1 MRLTR
6 EERRRVNADSPRPT
20 THRWFLPH
28 LCLSSLDRRPPQ
40 KPPSQ
45 ATLHVGI
52 CQNYTFYDFKGND
65 PTITN
70 VQRWEKAPSG
80 NHLFFA
86 CFNPYGPQ
94 GTDCGEIDAAPF
106 MPDEIFEPAY
116 AKELQAYV
124 DITVTASQGQCSV
137 GHCYDKPFPGACN
150 PPSGSDNW
158 RVPCNFS
165 VADGT
170 KTLQANDWYEFLEVS
185 LLTKFCRT
193 QCDCGFN
200 SGIPGDQCQD
210 VPDDPT
216 NGKFCSLCGPTFNR
230 MNGTVGVYLFPRN
243 DIVQLAQSNPQLSI
257 LVTALVAAKLTGVL
271 TPTKATV
278 DKDYTVF
285 APNNDAFNK
294 LPAATLKKLLD
305 PANIKELVEILELH
319 VAAGDVYARDLFN
332 GQKIRTVND
341 GVLTVTLNKITGVT
355 ISSGGTPASKV
366 ILADQGATNGVV
378 HVIDT
383 VLLASD

>member
-1 MRLTR
+1 
-6 EERRRVNADSPRPT
+6 
-20 THRWFLPH
+20 
-28 LCLSSLDRRPPQ
+28 
-40 KPPSQ
+40 
-45 ATLHVGI
+45 
-52 CQNYTFYDFKGND
+52 
-65 PTITN
+65 
-70 VQRWEKAPSG
+70 
-80 NHLFFA
+80 
-86 CFNPYGPQ
+86 
-94 GTDCGEIDAAPF
+94 
-106 MPDEIFEPAY
+106 
-116 AKELQAYV
+116 
-124 DITVTASQGQCSV
+124 
-137 GHCYDKPFPGACN
+137 
-150 PPSGSDNW
+150 
-158 RVPCNFS
+158 
-165 VADGT
+165 
-170 KTLQANDWYEFLEVS
+170 
-185 LLTKFCRT
+185 
-193 QCDCGFN
+193 
-200 SGIPGDQCQD
+200 
-210 VPDDPT
+210 
-216 NGKFCSLCGPTFNR
+216 

-305 PANIKELVEILELH
+305 PANIKELAEILELH